1 MDVRSFKLNFEI
13 NAFIYD
19 RERARYHNQI
29 FKEDLENSE
38 EITKEIYESRG
49 WTMKLRESVS
59 RLLSPIL

>member
-19 RERARYHNQI
+19 RETAEYHNRV
-29 FKEDLENSE
+29 FEEDLENSK
-38 EITKEIYESRG
+38 EITKEVYKNRG
-49 WTMKLRESVS
+49 WTMKLRESIS